1 MTIARCTAQAV
12 ALILTA
18 GSSQAATFD
27 YPEGGLH
34 IDIAGDYVFHVE
46 PGVAPLQAMI
56 MIMTPDLAHPFIA
69 DFQSPVCIISH
80 WADPALAGLGQA
92 EINAMT
98 PPAEIENPMVP
109 PGAMVVL
116 STETFDHKG
125 IAGFQVVYHL
135 PLSVIAQ
142 THLVDLLLA
151 TPRGR
156 FSFACGAAEDT
167 LDQAIPAFRGMLD
180 GVTFSQ

>member
-1 MTIARCTAQAV
+1 MTIAKCAARAV

-46 PGVAPLQAMI
+46 PGVAPLKAMI
-56 MIMTPDLAHPFIA
+56 VIMTPDLAHPFIT

-80 WADPALAGLGQA
+80 WADPALEGLGQA
-92 EINAMT
+92 EINAMA
-98 PPAEIENPMVP
+98 PPAKIENPMVP
-109 PGAMVVL
+109 PGAMVVV